1 MRALQNSPVAC
12 GSVDCDQCGEDANK
26 KENQHHVLRKP
37 GSNIIILHMT
47 LVLTLKQLILV
58 SAMIVIL
65 TLCTVV
71 GLSEVSSRWRSN
83 HQPIIIIYLFFLLF
97 LKLRQSF
104 GSGGLL
110 LSSAHPVTPGG
121 SCRWSRRQYKT
132 EMSYY
137 NFLPNYSSHLMLLWS
152 VSFSC
157 DPGPE
162 FSVKGERKKNFRL
175 QRKDQFFYSPRKL

>member
-1 MRALQNSPVAC
+1 MAEGRVAPGVLDRPGQHRYQVRIWLVIIMRALQNSPVAC

-71 GLSEVSSRWRSN
+71 GLSEVSSR
-83 HQPIIIIYLFFLLF
+83 
-97 LKLRQSF
+97 
-104 GSGGLL
+104 
-110 LSSAHPVTPGG
+110 
-121 SCRWSRRQYKT
+121 
-132 EMSYY
+132 
-137 NFLPNYSSHLMLLWS
+137 
-152 VSFSC
+152 
-157 DPGPE
+157 
-162 FSVKGERKKNFRL
+162 
-175 QRKDQFFYSPRKL
+175 